1 MPFKIDVATTMN
13 VTIASRRHFQSQ
25 PMKNVAAQQWQA
37 ISRENG
43 Y

>member
-1 MPFKIDVATTMN
+1 MPFKIDVA
-13 VTIASRRHFQSQ
+13 IAFRRHFQSQ

-37 ISRENG
+37 ISLEND